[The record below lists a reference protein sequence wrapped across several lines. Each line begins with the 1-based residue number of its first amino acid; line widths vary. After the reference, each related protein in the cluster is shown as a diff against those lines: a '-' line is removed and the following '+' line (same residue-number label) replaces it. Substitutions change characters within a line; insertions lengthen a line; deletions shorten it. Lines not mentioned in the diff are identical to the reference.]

1 MIEITPVAGEILM
14 VASPVR
20 RRSLVWH
27 NTKKNHAVGI
37 PFRMDKGIKDIP
49 VVTMDWDDSARGF

>member
-1 MIEITPVAGEILM
+1 MIEIAPVVGETLM

-27 NTKKNHAVGI
+27 NTNKLHAVGI
-37 PFRMDKGIKDIP
+37 PFRMDKGIKDIQ
-49 VVTMDWDDSARGF
+49 VVALDGDDNARYF

>member
-1 MIEITPVAGEILM
+1 MVGEIPM

-27 NTKKNHAVGI
+27 NTKKLYGEGI
-37 PFRMDKGIKDIP
+37 SFRMDKGIQDIP
-49 VVTMDWDDSARGF
+49 VVTMDWDYNARCF

>member
-1 MIEITPVAGEILM
+1 MVGEILM
-14 VASPVR
+14 VAGPVR

-27 NTKKNHAVGI
+27 NTKKLHAVGI
-37 PFRMDKGIKDIP
+37 PLRMDKGTQDIP